1 MTDLEV
7 QDLVVHLVKTDIFG
21 RARFPAFRGLK
32 MPKVEDVMTYLNE
45 GRISAKIKGV
55 NISQV
60 EPVIH
65 YLCDAAK
72 FMSTEICPKIGQ

>member
-1 MTDLEV
+1 MTNLEITDLV
-7 QDLVVHLVKTDIFG
+7 IHLTKTDFLG
-21 RARFPAFRGLK
+21 RPKFPAFKGMR

-45 GRISAKIKGV
+45 GRISAKIKGINV
-55 NISQV
+55 SQV